1 MQETFLRA
9 YSRLEQYRPQWRFS
23 TWLFTIARRTSINY
37 HRRPQPAA
45 DQQWMQQVVSPAA
58 GPEQLAVTAESRQ
71 YLWSTA
77 ARILGDD
84 ELAALWLHYVEE
96 MPVGEIATV
105 LGRSSVAVKTMM
117 FRAARSSCRW
127 SATWSPKGGARG
139 RQDRRRSPMDKRKP
153 LEDHDPLAEPMR
165 REAQRTRPEFS
176 TRSTR
181 VCVRQS
187 AACGS
192 LGPPAAVAFHRKLP
206 ARLLSWAV
214 SAAISVAL
222 LVCLAL
228 FFHTPGQPIGPSTV
242 QTRPWRS
249 RATDDRRYRVY
260 RGPGGRRSDGTWAM
274 GAIVG

>member
-1 MQETFLRA
+1 MPTLPNSLPSNEELAARAQQGCLPSFEELLRRFQVPLLHFLRRVGPEFDAEDVLQETFLRA

-71 YLWSTA
+71 YLWATA

-117 FRAARSSCRW
+117 FCARKKLLPLVSDLEPEGR
-127 SATWSPKGGARG
+127 SAR
-139 RQDRRRSPMDKRKP
+139 
-153 LEDHDPLAEPMR
+153 
-165 REAQRTRPEFS
+165 
-176 TRSTR
+176 
-181 VCVRQS
+181 
-187 AACGS
+187 
-192 LGPPAAVAFHRKLP
+192 P
-206 ARLLSWAV
+206 ARPAEKS
-214 SAAISVAL
+214 
-222 LVCLAL
+222 
-228 FFHTPGQPIGPSTV
+228 HG
-242 QTRPWRS
+242 
-249 RATDDRRYRVY
+249 
-260 RGPGGRRSDGTWAM
+260 
-274 GAIVG
+274 